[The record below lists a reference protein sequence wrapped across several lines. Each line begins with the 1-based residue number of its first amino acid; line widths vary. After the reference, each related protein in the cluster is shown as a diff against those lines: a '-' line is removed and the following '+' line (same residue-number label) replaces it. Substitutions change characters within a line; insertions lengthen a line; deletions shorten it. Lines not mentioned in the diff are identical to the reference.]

1 MAAKA
6 TVKSGRPAK
15 MAAPKALRLADA
27 VNAACPW
34 SGDPVQAD
42 SLTQYKGE
50 VVGFCNPGCRDK
62 FEKAAALF
70 DASIA
75 KPAKSKTKAKTR

>member
-1 MAAKA
+1 MAVKA
-6 TVKSGRPAK
+6 TKSTVRTASK
-15 MAAPKALRLADA
+15 ARTIALRLADA

-42 SLTQYKGE
+42 SLTQYKGM
-50 VVGFCNPGCRDK
+50 VVGFCTPGCRDK
-62 FEKAAALF
+62 FEKATALF

-75 KPAKSKTKAKTR
+75 KQAKSKTKAKSR

>member
-1 MAAKA
+1 MTAKA
-6 TVKSGRPAK
+6 TVKTGRTART
-15 MAAPKALRLADA
+15 AAPKALRLADA

-42 SLTQYKGE
+42 SLTLYKGE

-62 FEKAAALF
+62 FAKAAALF

-75 KPAKSKTKAKTR
+75 KRSKSKAKIR